1 MITLFDHIVVE
12 FSTSH
17 DFQMVTK
24 NAMNLI
30 VFEDNYCFLKFL
42 GNGEIPKSVQM
53 IRATGASYRQ
63 TYNSL
68 GDTHWCSKQFVCLG
82 QQVRDSLL

>member
-1 MITLFDHIVVE
+1 MITLFDHILVE
-12 FSTSH
+12 FSTSR

-30 VFEDNYCFLKFL
+30 VFEDNCFLEFL

-53 IRATGASYRQ
+53 IRATGA
-63 TYNSL
+63 
-68 GDTHWCSKQFVCLG
+68 
-82 QQVRDSLL
+82 